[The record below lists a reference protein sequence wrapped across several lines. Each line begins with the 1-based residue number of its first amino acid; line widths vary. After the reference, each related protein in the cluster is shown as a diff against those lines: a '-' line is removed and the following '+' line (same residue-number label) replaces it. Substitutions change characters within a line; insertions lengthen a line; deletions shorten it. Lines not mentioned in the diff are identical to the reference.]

1 MAATGFWNA
10 NTTEPIRSFRWYI
23 TFGSGGA
30 GLDNYQYALKKVE
43 RPKMKVNSIQH
54 KYLNHFYNFP
64 GRVEWEDINVT
75 FAAVEGGSKN
85 MMDILGKM
93 GYQFPT
99 ALSDRKTI
107 SKANATTNLG
117 ATVEIVS
124 VKADGNPAETFT
136 LLNPYFN
143 SIQFGSLDYSSED
156 IVEISCAIK
165 YDSASIK

>member
-1 MAATGFWNA
+1 MATGFWNVNA
-10 NTTEPIRSFRWYI
+10 TEPIRSFRWYI
-23 TFGSGGA
+23 TFGGGTG
-30 GLDNYQYALKKVE
+30 GLDEYQYALKKVE

-75 FAAVEGGSKN
+75 FAAVEGGSKA
-85 MMDILGKM
+85 MMEILTKM
-93 GYQFPT
+93 GYQFPASLT
-99 ALSDRKTI
+99 DRKTI
-107 SKANATTNLG
+107 SKAEATANLG
-117 ATVEIVS
+117 TTVEIVS
-124 VKADGNPAETFT
+124 VNAAGAAAETFV
-136 LLNPYFN
+136 LKNPYFN